1 MATMRRDPMRNAA
14 SLILLGCLAA
24 LEAAQAQSQTH
35 SVTPT
40 LSVRMEHTDNVDGV
54 SDVSA
59 TGKRSEDILTV
70 APALDIRHQ
79 GPNTV
84 LEGRFG
90 LLAEHRLQGTS
101 SDRVV
106 PDGRLRL
113 RTEPGGR
120 GAGLEASLQA
130 QQVKPAVSSSGGTSA
145 ATANTVTETEASVS
159 PFFERK
165 LNDQHEV
172 VARAQGLHARTD
184 PRLDTSREVRTNSTN
199 AQLAFIRRPSPFG
212 YALEAS
218 SLDERQK
225 AQTPGAAGGT
235 SALREDGS
243 TQQRTLRSTLLY
255 AFGSELETG
264 LILGSEKDRRRLNTA
279 SATST
284 SDIERNFDGGFWG
297 LQATW
302 RPGPRTEV
310 KATVEDRKASRT
322 WAFDASH
329 RLRRTTFA
337 LTDRQLATR
346 NAPLSASAMQGSM
359 PAPTPVTSGAIA
371 NETTLPYSDQS
382 TTLLSVQ
389 RTTGLRITYEGV
401 RAALGLVAGQFRARA
416 LIASGAAPNTD
427 RSRYHGAELS
437 YRLTSQV
444 TPSAGLRWS
453 NAKDSSGLS
462 RKEQLITM
470 GLRVR
475 LSPNSSLDAG
485 AAQLS
490 SRARTT
496 SSTASEH
503 THTHSVYVRLEHRF

>member
-1 MATMRRDPMRNAA
+1 MATMRRDPMHRAVPI
-14 SLILLGCLAA
+14 LLLGCLAT
-24 LEAAQAQSQTH
+24 LEAAQAQNQVH

-54 SDVSA
+54 SDASLSA
-59 TGKRSEDILTV
+59 KRSEDILTV
-70 APALDIRHQ
+70 SPALEIRHQ
-79 GPNTV
+79 GPNTL

-90 LLAEHRLQGTS
+90 LLAEHRLRGTS

-106 PDGRLRL
+106 PDGRLKL

-130 QQVKPAVSSSGGTSA
+130 QQVKPAVSSSAGTST

-165 LNDQHEV
+165 LNEQHELI
-172 VARAQGLHARTD
+172 ARAQGLHARTD
-184 PRLDTSREVRTNSTN
+184 PRLDTSREVRTSNVS
-199 AQLAFIRRPSPFG
+199 AQFAIVRRPSPFG

-225 AQTPGAAGGT
+225 AETPDAAG
-235 SALREDGS
+235 SATPLREDGRTRQS
-243 TQQRTLRSTLLY
+243 TLRATLLY
-255 AFGSELETG
+255 AFGLELETG
-264 LILGSEKDRRRLNTA
+264 LILGNEKDRRRLDSV
-279 SATST
+279 SATGASE
-284 SDIERNFDGGFWG
+284 IERNFDGGFWG
-297 LQATW
+297 LQASW

-310 KATVEDRKASRT
+310 KGTVEDRKASRT
-322 WAFDASH
+322 WTFDASH

-337 LTDRQLATR
+337 LTDRQIATR
-346 NAPLSASAMQGSM
+346 NAPLSASVTPGSL
-359 PAPTPVTSGAIA
+359 PALPPTSSSAISSATS
-371 NETTLPYSDQS
+371 LPYSDQS
-382 TTLLSVQ
+382 TALLSVQ

-416 LIASGAAPNTD
+416 LIASGTAGNTD

-437 YRLTSQV
+437 YRLTAQV
-444 TPSAGLRWS
+444 TPNIGLRWS
-453 NAKDSSGLS
+453 NAKDSAGLT
-462 RKEQLITM
+462 RKEQLLTM
-470 GLRVR
+470 GLRMR

-496 SSTASEH
+496 PSAVTEN
-503 THTHSVYVRLEHRF
+503 THTHSVYIRLEHRF